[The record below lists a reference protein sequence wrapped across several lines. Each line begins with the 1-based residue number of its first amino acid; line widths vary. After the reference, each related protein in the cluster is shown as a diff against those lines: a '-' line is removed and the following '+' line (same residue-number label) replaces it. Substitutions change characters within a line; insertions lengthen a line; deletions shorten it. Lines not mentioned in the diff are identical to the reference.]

1 METIIQAQAVNKRY
15 KDVTALDNVDLTVE
29 TGKIVGL
36 IGPNGAGKTTLLK
49 CLLGLASC
57 DGKIDVLGIDPRSHR
72 TRLLEEVC
80 FIADT
85 AILPRWIK
93 VSQVLEYLENVHP
106 RFNRELAEGFLS
118 KTTIKFNKRV
128 SQLSKGMIT
137 QLHLAL
143 VMAIDARLLILDEPT
158 LGLDILYR
166 KEFYTSLIHDYFDH
180 ERTIL
185 VTTHQVE
192 EIESLLT
199 DLIFIRDGKLIL
211 NSTMDEL
218 PGIFTEVHCR
228 SEKVEQAR
236 AVGPISE
243 RPMLGGIAFIYENK
257 PRQELETLGDLGTPS
272 VADLFVAKMQTQT
285 RDNTP

>member
-1 METIIQAQAVNKRY
+1 MDSIVNAQGIYKRY
-15 KDVTALDNVDLTVE
+15 GDVIALDHVDIE
-29 TGKIVGL
+29 IARGKIIGL

-57 DGKIDVLGIDPRSHR
+57 DGGISVLGMDPARNR
-72 TRLLEEVC
+72 TRLLEQVC

-85 AILPRWIK
+85 AILPRWMK
-93 VSQVLEYLENVHP
+93 VSQALEYLDNVHP
-106 RFNRELAEGFLS
+106 RFNRELAETFLK
-118 KTTIKFNKRV
+118 KTSIKYNKRIQ
-128 SQLSKGMIT
+128 QLSKGMIT

-143 VMAIDARLLILDEPT
+143 IMAIDARLLILDEPT

-199 DLIFIRDGKLIL
+199 DLLFIRDGRLIL
-211 NSTMDEL
+211 NTTMEKL
-218 PGIFTEVHCR
+218 PEIFTEVHSR
-228 SEKVEQAR
+228 SDQAQQAR
-236 AVGPISE
+236 ALGPISE
-243 RPMLGGIAFIYENK
+243 RPMLGGIVFIYEN
-257 PRQELETLGDLGTPS
+257 RAREDLEPLGKLRTPS
-272 VADLFVAKMQTQT
+272 VADLFVAKMQ
-285 RDNTP
+285 RSGEAA

>member
-1 METIIQAQAVNKRY
+1 MESIVKITGVNKRY
-15 KDVTALDNVDLTVE
+15 ADIVALDNVNLE
-29 TGKIVGL
+29 ILPGRIVGL

-57 DGKIDVLGIDPRSHR
+57 AGDISVLGIDPRQHR

-85 AILPRWIK
+85 AILPRWMK
-93 VSQVLEYLENVHP
+93 VSQAIDYVEHVHP
-106 RFNRELAEGFLS
+106 RFNRELAENFLG
-118 KTTIKFNKRV
+118 KTNIKRNKRV
-128 SQLSKGMIT
+128 QQLSKGMIT

-143 VMAIDARLLILDEPT
+143 VMAIDARLLVLDEPT

-166 KEFYTSLIHDYFDH
+166 KQFYTALIHDYFDH

-199 DLIFIRDGKLIL
+199 DLVFIRDGRLIL
-211 NSTMDEL
+211 NATMDEL
-218 PGIFTEVHCR
+218 PESFVEVSCR
-228 SEKVEQAR
+228 TDQLEQAR
-236 AVGPISE
+236 ALGPISE
-243 RPMLGGIAFIYENK
+243 RPILGGVAMIYEGR
-257 PRQELETLGDLGTPS
+257 RQDELEFLGELRTPS
-272 VADLFVAKMQTQT
+272 VADLFVAKMQ
-285 RDNTP
+285 RPGGAA

>member
-1 METIIQAQAVNKRY
+1 MDTIIEARGVKKHY
-15 KDVTALDNVDLTVE
+15 GDVVALDSVDVKIAS
-29 TGKIVGL
+29 GKIVGL

-57 DGKIDVLGIDPRSHR
+57 AGEIKVLGIDPGTQR

-85 AILPRWIK
+85 AILPRWMK
-93 VSQVLEYLENVHP
+93 VSQALEYLENVHP
-106 RFNRELAEGFLS
+106 RFNRALAETFLK
-118 KTTIKFNKRV
+118 KTSIKYNKRV
-128 SQLSKGMIT
+128 QQLSKGMIT

-199 DLIFIRDGKLIL
+199 DLVFIRDGSLIL
-211 NSTMDEL
+211 NTTMDEL
-218 PGIFTEVHCR
+218 PAIFTEVYSR
-228 SEKVEQAR
+228 SNNAEQAR
-236 AVGPISE
+236 ALGPISE
-243 RPMLGGIAFIYENK
+243 RPMLGGTVFIYENRAK
-257 PRQELETLGDLGTPS
+257 EDLEHLGELRTPS
-272 VADLFVAKMQTQT
+272 VADLFVAKMQKQGGQT
-285 RDNTP
+285 A

>member
-1 METIIQAQAVNKRY
+1 METIVRARNINKRY
-15 KDVTALDNVDLTVE
+15 GDVIALDNVDLDIQ

-57 DGKIDVLGIDPRSHR
+57 GGEIKVLGIDPVRHR
-72 TRLLEEVC
+72 TRLLQEVC

-85 AILPRWIK
+85 AILPRWMK
-93 VSQVLEYLENVHP
+93 VSQALDYLENAHP
-106 RFNRELAEGFLS
+106 RFRRELAENFLK
-118 KTTIKFNKRV
+118 KTSIKYNKRV
-128 SQLSKGMIT
+128 QQLSKGMIT

-143 VMAIDARLLILDEPT
+143 IMAIDARLLILDEPT

-166 KEFYTSLIHDYFDH
+166 KEFYTNLIHDYFDH

-199 DLIFIRDGKLIL
+199 DLLFIRNGRLIL
-211 NSTMDEL
+211 NTTMEDV

-228 SEKVEQAR
+228 SDKLERAR
-236 AVGPISE
+236 ALNPISE
-243 RPMLGGIAFIYENK
+243 RPMLGGVAFIYEN
-257 PRQELETLGDLGTPS
+257 RARDELESLGELRNPS
-272 VADLFVAKMQTQT
+272 VADLCVAKMQTQGGKA
-285 RDNTP
+285 

>member
-1 METIIQAQAVNKRY
+1 MDTIVEARDIYKRY
-15 KDVTALDNVDLTVE
+15 GDVVALDHLDIE
-29 TGKIVGL
+29 IERGKIIGL

-57 DGKIDVLGIDPRSHR
+57 DGEIKVLGMDPTSNR
-72 TRLLEEVC
+72 TRLLEKVC

-85 AILPRWIK
+85 AILPRWMK
-93 VSQVLEYLENVHP
+93 VSQALEYLDNVHH
-106 RFNRELAEGFLS
+106 RFNRELAETFLK
-118 KTTIKFNKRV
+118 KTSIKYNKRIQ
-128 SQLSKGMIT
+128 QLSKGMIT

-166 KEFYTSLIHDYFDH
+166 KEFYTNLIHDYFDH

-199 DLIFIRDGKLIL
+199 DLLFIRDGRLIL
-211 NSTMDEL
+211 NTTMEKL
-218 PGIFTEVHCR
+218 PEIFMEVHSR
-228 SEKVEQAR
+228 SDQVEQAR
-236 AVGPISE
+236 ALGPISE
-243 RPMLGGIAFIYENK
+243 RTTLGEVVFIYENLA
-257 PRQELETLGDLGTPS
+257 REDLEPLGKLRTPS
-272 VADLFVAKMQTQT
+272 VADVFVAKMQK
-285 RDNTP
+285 PEEAA

>member
-1 METIIQAQAVNKRY
+1 METIVQARGINKHY
-15 KDVTALDNVDLTVE
+15 GDVTALDNVDLNIE

-57 DGKIDVLGIDPRSHR
+57 DGEIDVLGIDPGRHR

-85 AILPRWIK
+85 AILPRWLK
-93 VSQVLEYLENVHP
+93 VSQALDYLENVHP
-106 RFNRELAEGFLS
+106 RFNRELAENFLK
-118 KTTIKFNKRV
+118 KTTIKYNKRV

-143 VMAIDARLLILDEPT
+143 VMAIEARLLILDEPT

-166 KEFYTSLIHDYFDH
+166 KEFYTSLINDYFDH

-199 DLIFIRDGKLIL
+199 DLLFIRDGRLIL
-211 NSTMDEL
+211 NTTMEAL
-218 PGIFTEVHCR
+218 PEMFTEVQCR
-228 SEKVEQAR
+228 SDRLEQAR
-236 AVGPISE
+236 ALGPISE
-243 RPMLGGIAFIYENK
+243 RPMLGGVAFIYEA
-257 PRQELETLGDLGTPS
+257 RAREDLDALGQVRTPS
-272 VADLFVAKMQTQT
+272 VADLFVAKMQMQTQEQ
-285 RDNTP
+285 TP

>member
-1 METIIQAQAVNKRY
+1 METIVKVSGVNKRY
-15 KDVTALDNVDLTVE
+15 AEVVALDNINLE
-29 TGKIVGL
+29 ILPGKIVGL

-57 DGKIDVLGIDPRSHR
+57 DGDISVLGIDPRRQR

-85 AILPRWIK
+85 AILPRWMK
-93 VSQVLEYLENVHP
+93 VSQALEYVENVHP

-118 KTTIKFNKRV
+118 KTSIKRNKRV
-128 SQLSKGMIT
+128 QQLSKGMIT

-166 KEFYTSLIHDYFDH
+166 KQFYTTLIHDYFDH

-192 EIESLLT
+192 EVESLLT
-199 DLIFIRDGKLIL
+199 DILFIRNGRLIL
-211 NSTMDEL
+211 NAAMDVL
-218 PGIFTEVHCR
+218 PDLYTEVYCR
-228 SEKVEQAR
+228 ADKLERAR
-236 AVGPISE
+236 AAGPISE
-243 RPMLGGIAFIYENK
+243 RPVLGGTALIYENK
-257 PRQELETLGDLGTPS
+257 TSGELESLGELRTPS
-272 VADLFVAKMQTQT
+272 IADLFVAKMQGLGAQV
-285 RDNTP
+285 

>member
-1 METIIQAQAVNKRY
+1 MDNIVEARGVYKRY
-15 KDVTALDNVDLTVE
+15 GDDVALDHVDIDFE
-29 TGKIVGL
+29 RGKIIGL

-57 DGKIDVLGIDPRSHR
+57 TGTIKVLGLDPAAQR

-85 AILPRWIK
+85 AILPRWMK
-93 VSQVLEYLENVHP
+93 VSQALDYLDNVHP
-106 RFNRELAEGFLS
+106 RFNRELAETFLE
-118 KTTIKFNKRV
+118 KTSIKSSKRV
-128 SQLSKGMIT
+128 QQLSKGMIT

-185 VTTHQVE
+185 ITTHQVE

-199 DLIFIRDGKLIL
+199 DLLFIRDGKLLL
-211 NSTMDEL
+211 NTTMENL
-218 PGIFTEVHCR
+218 PDLFTEVHSR
-228 SEKVEQAR
+228 SDQVSRAR
-236 AVGPISE
+236 ELGPISE
-243 RPMLGGIAFIYENK
+243 RSLLGETVFIYEN
-257 PRQELETLGDLGTPS
+257 REREQLEQVGKLRTPS
-272 VADLFVAKMQTQT
+272 VADIFVAKMRRSEQSA
-285 RDNTP
+285 

>member
-1 METIIQAQAVNKRY
+1 METIVQARGINKHY
-15 KDVTALDNVDLTVE
+15 GDVTALDNVDLNIE

-57 DGKIDVLGIDPRSHR
+57 DGQIDVLGIDPGRHR

-85 AILPRWIK
+85 AILPRWLK
-93 VSQVLEYLENVHP
+93 VSQALDYLENVHP
-106 RFNRELAEGFLS
+106 RFNRELAENFLK
-118 KTTIKFNKRV
+118 KTTIKYNKRV

-143 VMAIDARLLILDEPT
+143 VMAIEARLLILDEPT

-166 KEFYTSLIHDYFDH
+166 KEFYTSLINDYFDH

-199 DLIFIRDGKLIL
+199 DLLFIRDGRLIL
-211 NSTMDEL
+211 NTTMEAM
-218 PGIFTEVHCR
+218 PEIFTEVHCR
-228 SEKVEQAR
+228 SGMLEQAR
-236 AVGPISE
+236 AMNPINE
-243 RPMLGGIAFIYENK
+243 RPMLGGVAFIYENK
-257 PRQELETLGDLGTPS
+257 PRKELEPLGDLGTPS

-285 RDNTP
+285 GVETP